1 MVVFLFTKNGK
12 FSLWKS
18 SGQTN
23 FDVAECVKCALLAF
37 WACLFFLFF
46 VRNDLFFSFSV
57 LAEGQVI
64 AGGVYAGTFGKFG
77 DIIGVGYESV
87 SHSK

>member
-1 MVVFLFTKNGK
+1 MCIVGLLGLSF
-12 FSLWKS
+12 FS
-18 SGQTN
+18 
-23 FDVAECVKCALLAF
+23 F
-37 WACLFFLFF
+37 FF